1 MGDRSIV
8 ERLRSALLY
17 EGWGG
22 ESELPELAVGRI
34 EELEAAALDA
44 KAEIDR
50 LREEV
55 RAYREAA
62 RYDPMMDGSS
72 RFSGWNLSALHRA
85 RSISERARA
94 ALNGGE

>member
-34 EELEAAALDA
+34 EELEAALMPFAEESDRIHSVYDDG
-44 KAEIDR
+44 KAPGDHSTWPVLVKY
-50 LREEV
+50 LR
-55 RAYREAA
+55 
-62 RYDPMMDGSS
+62 
-72 RFSGWNLSALHRA
+72 
-85 RSISERARA
+85 RARA
-94 ALNGGE
+94 ALQDGGGK

>member
-22 ESELPELAVGRI
+22 ESELPELAADEI
-34 EELEAAALDA
+34 E
-44 KAEIDR
+44 R
-50 LREEV
+50 LR
-55 RAYREAA
+55 A
-62 RYDPMMDGSS
+62 
-72 RFSGWNLSALHRA
+72 ALHRIIDLDHHNMGPEA
-85 RSISERARA
+85 RATKVARA